1 MLQNVEYVKIFL
13 RECSL
18 VFDLCMLSSLI
29 NKKRGVVCETAT
41 EKQDPS
47 DVQGVRK
54 TNCLTV
60 ELPC

>member
-29 NKKRGVVCETAT
+29 NKKRGVVCETAAK
-41 EKQDPS
+41 KQDPS
-47 DVQGVRK
+47 DVQGVRQIA
-54 TNCLTV
+54 
-60 ELPC
+60 